1 MKRNDSDIELVKSMV
16 LTCCALHNLCEG
28 HGEDYQHEWDTPVAA
43 EPVVPLAQGAEE
55 ESRDVRE
62 GLKRYLHS

>member
-16 LTCCALHNLCEG
+16 LTCALHNLCER

-43 EPVVPLAQGAEE
+43 EPVMPLAQGAEE
-55 ESRDVRE
+55 EGRDVRE
-62 GLKRYLHS
+62 GLMRYLNS